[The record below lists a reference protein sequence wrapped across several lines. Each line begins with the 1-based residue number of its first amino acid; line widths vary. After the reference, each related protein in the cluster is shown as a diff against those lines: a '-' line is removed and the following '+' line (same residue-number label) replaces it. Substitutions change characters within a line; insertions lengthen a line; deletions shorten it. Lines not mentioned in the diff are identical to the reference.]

1 MPWNPHIYNDF
12 KDIRYKPFYD
22 LLSFIDQSQPLA
34 NGVDLGC
41 GTGEQTFILAERF
54 PDISWLGI
62 DSSREMLAEAT
73 QSNASN
79 LRFKHQ
85 TIEKLLSAGD
95 KWDVIFSNAALQ
107 WTDDHKTLFPQLFK
121 LLNPGGQFAVQM
133 PVQTE
138 NKLNKILFSLANDEP
153 FKTHLDGWNR
163 PSSVLNTDEYAEMMF
178 EAGLVN
184 LRIEQRIY
192 PIIAEQHNTL
202 FNFISGSALISYM
215 ERLQG
220 VQQEAFV
227 DSFKKRIAED
237 FPKLPAM
244 YAFKRLFLFG
254 TK

>member
-1 MPWNPHIYNDF
+1 MPWNPNIYNDF

-22 LLSFIDQSQPLA
+22 LLSFIDQSQSPA

-41 GTGEQTFILAERF
+41 GTGEQTAILAEHF
-54 PDISWLGI
+54 PDTTWLGV
-62 DSSREMLAEAT
+62 DSSPDMLADAP

-79 LRFKHQ
+79 LSFRHQ
-85 TIEKLLSAGD
+85 TIEHVISTGGR
-95 KWDVIFSNAALQ
+95 WDVIFSNAALQ
-107 WTDDHKTLFPQLFK
+107 WTDDHKLLFPKLLE

-138 NKLNKILFSLANDEP
+138 NKLNKILFSLANEEP
-153 FKTHLDGWNR
+153 FKSYLNGWNR
-163 PSSVLNTDEYAEMMF
+163 PSSVLNSDEYAEIMF

-184 LRIEQRIY
+184 IRIEQRIY

-202 FNFISGSALISYM
+202 FNFISGSALIPYM
-215 ERLQG
+215 ERLEG

-227 DSFKKRIAED
+227 DNFKKRIAEA
-237 FPKLPAM
+237 FSKLPAM